1 MLRRLLINSVKFKTS
16 GSRSG
21 REEWVYIWL
30 LASGSNSWLQSQ
42 LAWEWTAV
50 FPRDINFM
58 AGKGGGNSGVQADTP
73 PQQKIGSALDLRMSL
88 LSKDPRWHGQMPR
101 RMHHHLYCWEGW
113 WSPGRTRGP
122 FFMLDCSRQHF
133 SFRFVQA
140 LAEAFTT
147 KCDLQSKDPIY
158 FSPPSLEETSLW
170 GRKKKKRKDEK
181 RYLYFLS

>member
-1 MLRRLLINSVKFKTS
+1 MGVHLAL
-16 GSRSG
+16 G
-21 REEWVYIWL
+21 IWKQQ
-30 LASGSNSWLQSQ
+30 LASVPVGLRMDSCFPSRYKLHGRKRRWELWGSSRQ
-42 LAWEWTAV
+42 
-50 FPRDINFM
+50 P
-58 AGKGGGNSGVQADTP
+58 P

-88 LSKDPRWHGQMPR
+88 LSNPETWLDPRWHGQMPR

-113 WSPGRTRGP
+113 WSPGRARGP

-181 RYLYFLS
+181 GYLYFLS